1 MTGVEVSDDL
11 IANLFNPDHLLLET
25 AAYTIYKLDQS
36 AYHLHTKRLK
46 SGVKKELDKA
56 IVPPVFQGE
65 GEDYHQKLLLIER
78 VLLLKEVPEF
88 KRVSGELITY
98 IAEEL
103 DEIRLNEGTTLV
115 DAGESG
121 NTPVYIVVEGNV
133 DVYQNDVLIDQKSRG
148 GLVGHELILDTNKF
162 EYTALTRNRCT
173 LLVLRKEEL
182 LDLMSKHI
190 EIIEAYLNILNRVEF
205 EEEEVEIADILLSV

>member
-1 MTGVEVSDDL
+1 
-11 IANLFNPDHLLLET
+11 
-25 AAYTIYKLDQS
+25 
-36 AYHLHTKRLK
+36 
-46 SGVKKELDKA
+46 
-56 IVPPVFQGE
+56 
-65 GEDYHQKLLLIER
+65 
-78 VLLLKEVPEF
+78 PEF

-115 DAGESG
+115 EAGESG
-121 NTPVYIVVEGNV
+121 NAPVYIVVEGDV
-133 DVYQNDVLIDQKSRG
+133 DVYQGDVLIDQKSRG